1 MTPASGLENTT
12 ARVGSRFVQTT
23 LTASPTAAFR
33 TGGDVVVC
41 PAVTTCAVVE
51 FVHVHD
57 AGVPGSA
64 AWAAGTAT
72 IARPRVAVMPARAA
86 TASLLVRCV
95 KLFRTLKLGRLLCVP
110 GPLRRPEVAFRIGLF
125 GKRLLQASGTTPLRR
140 RHGKP
145 RDLRVEENVR

>member
-41 PAVTTCAVVE
+41 PAVTTCAVVA

-64 AWAAGTAT
+64 ACAAGTART
-72 IARPRVAVMPARAA
+72 ARPNVAVSAA
-86 TASLLVRCV
+86 STATLIFPLRVV
-95 KLFRTLKLGRLLCVP
+95 NLFRNFKLGRLLDKT
-110 GPLRRPEVAFRIGLF
+110 RA
-125 GKRLLQASGTTPLRR
+125 ASPT
-140 RHGKP
+140 
-145 RDLRVEENVR
+145 